1 MTKYL
6 VYLICS
12 ISLIGGEMNLGNEN
26 TIPSF
31 KSSISTESSV
41 NVAPILKEI
50 SSLDKYYDYS
60 VYKEYKSQYLVV
72 AYRKNEKDTMLDI
85 SYMTADE
92 IVIWLDEKRKENQN
106 AN

>member
-12 ISLIGGEMNLGNEN
+12 ITLIGGEMNLGNEN

-50 SSLDKYYDYS
+50 SSLDKCRLRNLMRQVRLYS
-60 VYKEYKSQYLVV
+60 KG
-72 AYRKNEKDTMLDI
+72 RK
-85 SYMTADE
+85 
-92 IVIWLDEKRKENQN
+92 
-106 AN
+106 

>member
-6 VYLICS
+6 VYLICA
-12 ISLIGGEMNLGNEN
+12 ITLIGGEMNLGNEN
-26 TIPSF
+26 IIPSF

-41 NVAPILKEI
+41 NVAQILKEI